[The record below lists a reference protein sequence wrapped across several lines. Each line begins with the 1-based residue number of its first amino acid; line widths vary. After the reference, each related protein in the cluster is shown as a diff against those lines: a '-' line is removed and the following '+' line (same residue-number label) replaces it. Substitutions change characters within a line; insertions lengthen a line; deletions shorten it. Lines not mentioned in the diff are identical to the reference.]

1 MMQQRRKEFREASR
15 KYNSMRDAD
24 RLPVYIRLA
33 DTGDSSFVYKSWLD
47 SWWVQNKDQFQ
58 PLFYKTHREIISR
71 LMEDAITVIACSDE
85 DPNLIF
91 AWMCGLRTSNNR
103 LVIHYCYT
111 KEAFRKF
118 GLAKTLLRYFEHDK
132 GEPIQVKDL
141 VTEFLQANPHFVSAG
156 PQGSGTG
163 AGEGKQGTTAQ
174 TDINKLDLTKPGDRE
189 LYKKLM
195 REKGVVRF

>member
-132 GEPIQVKDL
+132 GEPILCSHRSFIFRDL
-141 VTEFLQANPHFVSAG
+141 KQPYNLFYVPALQQPDGVSKIESE
-156 PQGSGTG
+156 QW
-163 AGEGKQGTTAQ
+163 
-174 TDINKLDLTKPGDRE
+174 KL
-189 LYKKLM
+189 
-195 REKGVVRF
+195 